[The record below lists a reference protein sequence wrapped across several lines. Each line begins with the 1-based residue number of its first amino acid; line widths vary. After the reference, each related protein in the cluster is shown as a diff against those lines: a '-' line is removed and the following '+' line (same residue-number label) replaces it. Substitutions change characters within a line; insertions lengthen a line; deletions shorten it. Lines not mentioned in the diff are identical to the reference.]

1 MADAV
6 SAGRERFRFLL
17 NVVCMM
23 GVIFLGRILPDGVG
37 GWGYPPPMM
46 GDRGA
51 RTSAGQYE
59 YVRPPDEYA
68 KKSMQYA
75 RKTGAIPKNGNKT
88 TYPPYKG
95 NGV

>member
-1 MADAV
+1 
-6 SAGRERFRFLL
+6 
-17 NVVCMM
+17 M
-23 GVIFLGRILPDGVG
+23 GQGVG
-37 GWGYPPPMM
+37 VSPPPMM

-51 RTSAGQYE
+51 RTSSDQYE